1 MVVRSFNDTLIS
13 DRRVTGRIHDSRA
26 TSCEWP
32 AGSQSICVLY
42 HILVSSKPTRMGQS
56 DLPLTSEQL
65 YNPLNMLGS
74 IYRSINR
81 SLVDAEKL
89 LELLNQPTDVNDKP
103 GALDLLVT
111 DGEIKFGMCYCSF
124 PSSQVDSIRW

>member
-1 MVVRSFNDTLIS
+1 
-13 DRRVTGRIHDSRA
+13 
-26 TSCEWP
+26 
-32 AGSQSICVLY
+32 
-42 HILVSSKPTRMGQS
+42 MGQS

-103 GALDLLVT
+103 GAPDLLVT

-124 PSSQVDSIRW
+124 PSSPVDSIRW